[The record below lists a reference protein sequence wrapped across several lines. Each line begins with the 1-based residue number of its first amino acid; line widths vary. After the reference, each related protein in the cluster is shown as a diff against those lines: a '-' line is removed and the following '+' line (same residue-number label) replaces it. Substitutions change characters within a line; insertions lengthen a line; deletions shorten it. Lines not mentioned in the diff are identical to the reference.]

1 MATAIWSDSEKKWT
15 IRITANGVTK
25 KFTSNKEGLAG
36 KKAVLAKARAWQDGS
51 MSNKNK
57 LVSHC
62 YAEFLENTQARL
74 GVKCDS
80 FKDHEKF
87 GRLYILPA
95 IGRMRINTVTKNNYQ
110 TILNTA
116 RPHDKRTK
124 VLSKKYLMK
133 MKSSIEQF
141 AKFCYEN
148 GYCESLRGKLFIP
161 TGHPTKGKII
171 LQPNEI
177 KRLFEP
183 SDLWYHR
190 SLLFSLCTGMRPSE
204 VLGLQWDDIYADHIE
219 IRRAVREGGRITSG
233 KTSNA
238 IRAIPLTTFTSDI
251 LDEQKKATASLKSEW
266 VFCSLIGTVGSQSTM
281 GHHYD
286 QLGEERGFGGSLY
299 SLRHTFVSMH
309 KSTMPESLLRMI
321 IGHTANP
328 AGMDTIGIYGNHIVD
343 GDLKKSAEIME
354 LTFKKVQNE

>member
-1 MATAIWSDSEKKWT
+1 MPTAIWLEKRGYWSLRVT
-15 IRITANGVTK
+15 VNGVTK
-25 KFTSNKEGLAG
+25 EFTSSKKGLAG
-36 KKAVLAKARAWQDGS
+36 KKAVIAKARAWQDGS
-51 MSNKNK
+51 MSNKSK
-57 LVSHC
+57 LVSQC
-62 YAEFLENTQARL
+62 YGEFLETTQARL
-74 GVKCDS
+74 GEKCDS
-80 FKDHEKF
+80 YIDHEKF

-133 MKSSIEQF
+133 MKSTIEQF

-161 TGHPTKGKII
+161 VGHPTVGKEI

-190 SLLFSLCTGMRPSE
+190 SIMFALCTGMRPSE
-204 VLGLQWDDIYADHIE
+204 VLGLQWDDIYTDHIE
-219 IRRAVREGGRITSG
+219 IRRAVRGGRITSG

-238 IRAIPLTTFTSDI
+238 IRAIPLTTFTSD
-251 LDEQKKATASLKSEW
+251 LLGEQRKASESLGSEW
-266 VFCSLIGTVGSQSTM
+266 VFCSKIGTMGSQSTM
-281 GHHYD
+281 GHHYE
-286 QLGEERGFGGSLY
+286 QLAKERGFGGSLY
-299 SLRHTFVSMH
+299 CLRHTFVSMV
-309 KSTMPESLLRMI
+309 KSTMPESLVRMI
-321 IGHTANP
+321 VGHTSNT
-328 AGMDTIGIYGNHIVD
+328 AGMDTFGVYGNHIVD
-343 GDLKKSAEIME
+343 GDLRKSAEIME